1 MKIEIKKPRFRS
13 RIAMFDYDWTLV
25 KPKSGGTFPKDIDDW
40 VWLRENV
47 PEVIKKYYQQGFG
60 IYIFTNQSKEWKKTQ
75 IQKALETLDIPLTI
89 WIADKKEYYKPD
101 LYLYNEAFP
110 DKSKIK
116 LDKSFFCGDALG
128 RATDFADSDLKF
140 GENIG
145 VKVISPETM
154 FPFEETSKMQIK
166 PVEYQELVILMG
178 YPGSG
183 KTTYSKI
190 FEDAGYF
197 IVHGDE
203 HKLIKKMIKVGED
216 AIKNEKSVVFDA
228 TNATREKRAV
238 YVELAKKYNL
248 PVRCIFVNTSLE
260 QSIMRNNLREKPVPK
275 IVYNIYNK
283 NFEEP
288 SEDEGFVLIKTE

>member
-1 MKIEIKKPRFRS
+1 
-13 RIAMFDYDWTLV
+13 
-25 KPKSGGTFPKDIDDW
+25 
-40 VWLRENV
+40 
-47 PEVIKKYYQQGFG
+47 
-60 IYIFTNQSKEWKKTQ
+60 
-75 IQKALETLDIPLTI
+75 
-89 WIADKKEYYKPD
+89 
-101 LYLYNEAFP
+101 
-110 DKSKIK
+110 
-116 LDKSFFCGDALG
+116 
-128 RATDFADSDLKF
+128 LKF